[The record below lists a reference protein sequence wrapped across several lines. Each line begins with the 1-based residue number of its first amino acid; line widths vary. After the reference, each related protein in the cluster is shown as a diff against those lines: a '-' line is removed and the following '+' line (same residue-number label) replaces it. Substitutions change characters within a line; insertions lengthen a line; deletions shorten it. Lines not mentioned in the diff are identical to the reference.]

1 MAFKLAVISKDSSGT
16 VFAAAYGD
24 ATARD
29 FPDANRL
36 HFNLILGGD
45 WASQHVVLDMDAV
58 PFLDSSA
65 IGWLIQSQKR
75 FREGGGYLVL
85 HSVQPHVKNILNL
98 LKIERVVP
106 MCRDASSALLV
117 LRDQPAVDQP
127 QVVA

>member
-1 MAFKLAVISKDSSGT
+1 
-16 VFAAAYGD
+16 
-24 ATARD
+24 
-29 FPDANRL
+29 
-36 HFNLILGGD
+36 
-45 WASQHVVLDMDAV
+45 
-58 PFLDSSA
+58 
-65 IGWLIQSQKR
+65 
-75 FREGGGYLVL
+75 VL